1 MPNDR
6 SAPADTSRTPTAP
19 DAVAPVVPVVPGA
32 PAPDAVTPA
41 PDAFAPAPVHP
52 PGVAAVP
59 EAVAPAAPDAP
70 APAAPRGYRAV
81 FAVAEFRAVFAA
93 HLFSLLGVV
102 VSELALTVL
111 VYDLTGSPLLS
122 ALTFALGLLPY
133 LIGGTLF
140 AGVADRYPARRVL
153 VVCDLLCAACVA
165 VMLVPAT
172 PVAGLLALR
181 CLVAAIAPVF
191 TGTRMAALTDILG
204 EGDLYVLGRSLLR
217 IVSQSAML
225 IGFGAGGVLLTVLA
239 PRGAIAVTAVTFL
252 ASAALL
258 RFGTRARPARS
269 GDGGGTLLKESLA
282 GARLILGDRRVR
294 ALMLLFW
301 VPPMFVVAPEALA
314 APYADAIGVPSAALG
329 LLLCSMAVGHI
340 GAELFVGS
348 ALSPRNRSR
357 IVLPV
362 AAVGL
367 LPLVAYAVRPGLPL
381 AVAALALGR
390 GRRVRHR
397 ARPVVRRRRARG
409 AARPG
414 HDPAH
419 RRADDRPG
427 ARDGAGGARG
437 RVLPRAPGGRRIR
450 NPRYRLHP
458 AARRRGPRDS
468 PRTDVRYRRARQGR
482 PACDLWVRSV
492 PCRSRSAFPS
502 IPSPAPT
509 SSGSSAGGPSPR
521 WGRSPRSCGP
531 SRSCSPRSTP
541 SSSRTG

>member
-6 SAPADTSRTPTAP
+6 SAPADTPGTPTAPADSPRTPTAP
-19 DAVAPVVPVVPGA
+19 VGPL
-32 PAPDAVTPA
+32 
-41 PDAFAPAPVHP
+41 
-52 PGVAAVP
+52 VAA
-59 EAVAPAAPDAP
+59 ADAPAATAP
-70 APAAPRGYRAV
+70 TAPRGYRAV

-225 IGFGAGGVLLTVLA
+225 IGFGAGGVLLTVLS
-239 PRGAIAVTAVTFL
+239 PRGAIAVTVVTFL
-252 ASAALL
+252 ASATLL
-258 RFGTRARPARS
+258 RFGTRDRPARS
-269 GDGGGTLLKESLA
+269 GDGDGGGGALLKESLS

-329 LLLCSMAVGHI
+329 LLLCAMAVGHI

-348 ALSPRNRSR
+348 ALSPRDRSR

-367 LPLVAYAVRPGLPL
+367 LPLVVYVVRPGLPL
-381 AVAALALGR
+381 AVAALALAGAGAAYVIGLDQWFVDAVPQELR
-390 GRRVRHR
+390 GRAMTLLTAGLMTVQGLGMALAGLAAEFFPVHQVVAGSGILGTVCTLLLLAEVRGT
-397 ARPVVRRRRARG
+397 A
-409 AARPG
+409 PG
-414 HDPAH
+414 RMSDTEG
-419 RRADDRPG
+419 RDRADRH
-427 ARDGAGGARG
+427 
-437 RVLPRAPGGRRIR
+437 V
-450 NPRYRLHP
+450 
-458 AARRRGPRDS
+458 
-468 PRTDVRYRRARQGR
+468 
-482 PACDLWVRSV
+482 
-492 PCRSRSAFPS
+492 
-502 IPSPAPT
+502 T
-509 SSGSSAGGPSPR
+509 SG
-521 WGRSPRSCGP
+521 
-531 SRSCSPRSTP
+531 
-541 SSSRTG
+541 

>member
-1 MPNDR
+1 MPTD
-6 SAPADTSRTPTAP
+6 SPAPADTPRTP
-19 DAVAPVVPVVPGA
+19 
-32 PAPDAVTPA
+32 
-41 PDAFAPAPVHP
+41 
-52 PGVAAVP
+52 
-59 EAVAPAAPDAP
+59 P
-70 APAAPRGYRAV
+70 APAAQVPAPFPERAALPDPGPAPTLRDPDARAPGPGGPPPATPRGYRAV

-93 HLFSLLGVV
+93 HLLSLLGVV

-133 LIGGTLF
+133 IVGGTLL

-225 IGFGAGGVLLTVLA
+225 IGFGTGGMLLTVLS
-239 PRGAIAVTAVTFL
+239 PRGAITVTVVTFL
-252 ASAALL
+252 CSAALL
-258 RFGTRARPARS
+258 RFGTQDRPARA
-269 GDGGGTLLKESLA
+269 GTGEGAGGTLLKESLS
-282 GARLILGDRRVR
+282 GARLVLGDRRIR

-301 VPPMFVVAPEALA
+301 LPAMFVVAPEALA
-314 APYADAIGVPSAALG
+314 APYADAIGASPAALG
-329 LLLCSMAVGHI
+329 LLLCAMAVGHI

-367 LPLVAYAVRPGLPL
+367 LPLLVYAARPGLPL
-381 AVAALALGR
+381 ALAALALAGAGAAYVIGLDQWFVDAVPQELR
-390 GRRVRHR
+390 GRAMTLLTAGLMTVQGLGM
-397 ARPVVRRRRARG
+397 ALAGLAAEFFPVHQVVAGSGIIGTVCTLLLVAEVRRTDPRRMSYTEE
-409 AARPG
+409 
-414 HDPAH
+414 
-419 RRADDRPG
+419 
-427 ARDGAGGARG
+427 RDGADRH
-437 RVLPRAPGGRRIR
+437 V
-450 NPRYRLHP
+450 
-458 AARRRGPRDS
+458 
-468 PRTDVRYRRARQGR
+468 T
-482 PACDLWVRSV
+482 
-492 PCRSRSAFPS
+492 SR
-502 IPSPAPT
+502 
-509 SSGSSAGGPSPR
+509 
-521 WGRSPRSCGP
+521 
-531 SRSCSPRSTP
+531 
-541 SSSRTG
+541 